1 VRVALT
7 FDAEHPD
14 RPRCSP
20 GVHDG
25 IVETLAARDVR
36 ATFFL
41 QGRWVQAFPATARR
55 MVDEGHLIG
64 SHSFYHARMSTL
76 TNEGI
81 DEDLRVAC
89 QVIQAMTG
97 ADPRPWFR
105 LPFGDGW
112 DDPRVQTCV
121 EELGYRH
128 VGWDVAAFDWEPDRS
143 PRSIEEAVVAGVRRA
158 DADGAAGEAIVL
170 LHGWPDQTL
179 AALPGLIDR
188 LRGMGAELVGVD
200 ALQRVA
206 VAAPLL

>member
-1 VRVALT
+1 VALT

-25 IVETLAARDVR
+25 IVDVLAERDVR
-36 ATFFL
+36 ASFFL
-41 QGRWVQAFPATARR
+41 QGRWVQAYAATARR
-55 MVDEGHLIG
+55 MADGGHLIG

-76 TNEGI
+76 TEDGI
-81 DEDLRVAC
+81 HEDLRVAC
-89 QVIQAMTG
+89 QVIQAMVG
-97 ADPRPWFR
+97 MDPRPWFR

-112 DDPRVQTCV
+112 DDPRIQACL
-121 EELGYRH
+121 EEQGYRH

-143 PRSIEEAVVAGVRRA
+143 PRSIEEMVVAGVRRA
-158 DADGAAGEAIVL
+158 DANGSSGDAIVL

-188 LRGMGAELVGVD
+188 LRGMGADLVRVD
-200 ALQRVA
+200 DLDRVA

>member
-20 GVHDG
+20 GVQDG
-25 IVETLAARDVR
+25 IVEVLGARDVH

-41 QGRWVQAFPATARR
+41 QGRWVQAHPATARR
-55 MVDEGHLIG
+55 MVDAGHLIG

-76 TNEGI
+76 TDEGI
-81 DEDLRVAC
+81 DEDLRAAG
-89 QVIQAMTG
+89 QVIHTMAG
-97 ADPRPWFR
+97 VDPRPWFR

-112 DDPRVQTCV
+112 DDPRVLACV

-143 PRSIEEAVVAGVRRA
+143 PQSIVEAVANGVRRGER
-158 DADGAAGEAIVL
+158 DGFDGEAIVL

-179 AALPGLIDR
+179 AALPDLIER
-188 LRGMGAELVGVD
+188 LTGMGADLVRVDELH
-200 ALQRVA
+200 RVA
-206 VAAPLL
+206 VAAPL